1 MAIWSPTR
9 CYNRNLIVDLLV
21 ILFGISGWVGIT
33 STYLELPLLVETA
46 PEGWTLPSYIVV
58 LVQFGNIG
66 SLAYILYDKY
76 STRRFND
83 GHLIYITLAIGC
95 IAAIFMAFS
104 YQFTIQIN
112 GKSRSVALLLF
123 TFMFSLV
130 GCLSSVL
137 FMPYMGR
144 FREIYL
150 VTYLFGQ
157 GLNGLL
163 SSIMSL
169 IQGVGGQPQ
178 CIPNNSTIGLP
189 FIRRIPPAAFGPGIF
204 FIFVFVILALSTIA
218 FVLLNT
224 LEMCKKEIAEVRI
237 GDGNEYSYTYR
248 NTEEYENIS
257 QDVEHMSKYNYF
269 YLMTIIG
276 LIAFFGYGIF
286 PGIQSYSCLPY
297 GYGPYHLSVTL
308 SAVANPLA
316 CLIAMFLPHAS
327 IHNLSIQSMLSL
339 LIGIYLFYTALKS
352 PNPPFVGSN
361 FGNVLIVSIFELA
374 K

>member
-1 MAIWSPTR
+1 MASWVPIR
-9 CYNRNLIVDLLV
+9 FRNRNLIVDLLV

-46 PEGWTLPSYIVV
+46 PERWALPSYVAV

-66 SLAYILYDKY
+66 SLAYVLYDKY
-76 STRRFND
+76 SRRRFND

-95 IAAIFMAFS
+95 IAAFGMTFM
-104 YQFTIQIN
+104 YQFTIEIN
-112 GKSRSVALLLF
+112 GKRHSAALLLF
-123 TFMFSLV
+123 TFMFALV

-178 CIPNNSTIGLP
+178 CIPSNSTDGLP
-189 FIRRIPPAAFGPGIF
+189 FIRKVAPAEFGPGIF

-224 LEMCKKEIAEVRI
+224 LRMCKKEIAATEI
-237 GDGNEYSYTYR
+237 SDGNEYTYRYR
-248 NTEEYENIS
+248 NTEEYENIPDNVQNLS
-257 QDVEHMSKYNYF
+257 HYNYL

-297 GYGPYHLSVTL
+297 GSGPYHLSVTL
-308 SAVANPLA
+308 SAIANPLA

-327 IHNLSIQSMLSL
+327 IHNLTTQSILSA
-339 LIGIYLFYTALKS
+339 LIGVYLFYTALKS
-352 PNPPFVGSN
+352 PNPPFAGTT
-361 FGNVLIVSIFELA
+361 FGNVTIVSILL
-374 K
+374 